1 MTSRSLW
8 PTDGPTDGP
17 TGWPRHP
24 VTATTTRPTVE
35 GLPAGWS
42 SRALPGNG
50 AGIDE
55 DAVRAAVADINQA
68 LDDQITADTTPE
80 QARELIAAE
89 VRTWIAEQAGS
100 GRYRLTAELEARLV
114 GAVYNERF
122 GLGAIQ
128 PLLEDPD
135 IETIDVNGA
144 DQVWINYA
152 DGRKEQGD
160 PVADSDAQLVELI
173 RRWGAYQGQTA
184 RDFSPAKPKLRLAL
198 PDGSRLT
205 AIMTVTPWPCLSIR
219 RHRMLDV
226 DLDQLADYGTLDRGL
241 REFLRAAVRAR
252 KDIVVTGGMGSGKTT
267 FARALAADFD
277 PDERIVT
284 VENEYELFLH
294 TLAHRHAD
302 IVAMEAREPNAEGVG
317 GIPVRQLVTDALRLN
332 AKRVIVGEV
341 LGDELVPMLTAMNT
355 GGEGS
360 LCTIHADSAG
370 EVFARMLILAD
381 SGGLAYPPA
390 TLYRLAGMAVD
401 FVVHLTH
408 EVRHQHGRPVNL
420 RYVSE
425 VMEVLPPGDT
435 DEPATNPVYVPGP
448 DGRAV
453 PHTLPQCAA
462 ELEGAGFDL
471 SYFHAGA
478 RNR

>member
-1 MTSRSLW
+1 M
-8 PTDGPTDGP
+8 DGGRVAD
-17 TGWPRHP
+17 P
-24 VTATTTRPTVE
+24 VLRP
-35 GLPAGWS
+35 GRQA
-42 SRALPGNG
+42 

-55 DAVRAAVADINQA
+55 SAVRAAVADVNRA
-68 LDDQITADTTPE
+68 LDDQIDADTTPE

-89 VRTWIAEQAGS
+89 VRDWISDQAGS
-100 GRYRLTAELEARLV
+100 GRYMLTAQLETRLV
-114 GAVYNERF
+114 HAVYNERF
-122 GLGAIQ
+122 GLGALQ

-144 DQVWINYA
+144 DQVWINKA
-152 DGRKEQGD
+152 DGTKEQGE
-160 PVADSDAQLVELI
+160 PVADSDEQLIELI
-173 RRWGAYQGQTA
+173 RRWGAYHGQTA
-184 RDFSPAKPKLRLAL
+184 RDFSPAKPRLRLAL

-205 AIMTVTPWPCLSIR
+205 AMMTVTPRPCLSIR
-219 RHRMLDV
+219 RHRLLDV
-226 DLDQLADYGTLDRGL
+226 DLDHLVNDYGTLDPGL
-241 REFLRAAVRAR
+241 REFLGAAVRAR
-252 KDIVVTGGMGSGKTT
+252 KDIIVTGGMGSGKTT
-267 FARALAADFD
+267 FARALAADF
-277 PDERIVT
+277 PRDERIVT
-284 VENEYELFLH
+284 VEAEYELYLH
-294 TLAHRHAD
+294 TLPHRHAD
-302 IVAMEAREPNAEGVG
+302 IVAFEAREPNAEGAG

-332 AKRVIVGEV
+332 ARRIIVGEV

-370 EVFARMLILAD
+370 EVFTRMLILAD

-408 EVRHQHGRPVNL
+408 EVVYDRGRPVNL

-425 VMEVLPPGDT
+425 VVEVLPPSDT
-435 DEPATNPVYVPGP
+435 EEPAINSVYVPGP

-462 ELEGAGFDL
+462 DLEAAGFDP
-471 SYFHAGA
+471 SSFAMGVAA
-478 RNR
+478 R

>member
-1 MTSRSLW
+1 M
-8 PTDGPTDGP
+8 
-17 TGWPRHP
+17 
-24 VTATTTRPTVE
+24 ATE
-35 GLPAGWS
+35 IDAG
-42 SRALPGNG
+42 
-50 AGIDE
+50 
-55 DAVRAAVADINQA
+55 AVRAAVTDINHA
-68 LDDQITADTTPE
+68 LDGQITIDTTPE
-80 QARELIAAE
+80 QARELIAE
-89 VRTWIAEQAGS
+89 HVRDWISDQAGS
-100 GRYRLTAELEARLV
+100 GRYLLTAELEARLA

-122 GLGAIQ
+122 GLGALQ
-128 PLLEDPD
+128 PLLEDTD

-152 DGRKEQGD
+152 DGTKQLGE

-173 RRWGAYQGQTA
+173 RRWGAYHGQTA
-184 RDFSPAKPKLRLAL
+184 RDFSPAKPRLRLAL

-205 AIMTVTPWPCLSIR
+205 AMMTVTPRPCLSIR
-219 RHRMLDV
+219 RHRLLDV
-226 DLDQLADYGTLDRGL
+226 DLDQLVEYGTLDVGL

-294 TLAHRHAD
+294 TLPHRHAD
-302 IVAMEAREPNAEGVG
+302 IVAMEAREPNAEGAG
-317 GIPVRQLVTDALRLN
+317 GIGVRQLVTDALRLN
-332 AKRVIVGEV
+332 AKRIIVGEV

-370 EVFARMLILAD
+370 EVFTRMLILAD
-381 SGGLAYPPA
+381 SGGLAYSPA

-408 EVRHQHGRPVNL
+408 RLVHDAGRPVNL
-420 RYVSE
+420 RYVSQ
-425 VMEVLPPGDT
+425 VLEVLPPGDT
-435 DEPATNPVYVPGP
+435 EEPATNAVYVPDP
-448 DGRAV
+448 NGRAV
-453 PHTLPQCAA
+453 PHTLPRCAPD
-462 ELEGAGFDL
+462 LEAAGFDL
-471 SYFHAGA
+471 SYFAASLNGSPNGGG
-478 RNR
+478 RGR